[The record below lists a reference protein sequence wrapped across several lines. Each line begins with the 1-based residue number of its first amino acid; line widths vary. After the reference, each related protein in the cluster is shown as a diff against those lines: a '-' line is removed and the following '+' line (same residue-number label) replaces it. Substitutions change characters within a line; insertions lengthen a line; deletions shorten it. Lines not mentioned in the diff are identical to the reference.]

1 MSDKNNSKLPEK
13 ILADRAV
20 ISNQLSSIDKTE
32 LRILEL
38 QQLMASEQAKLA
50 QAKAYIAEWINN
62 IIINTESTISNEAGL
77 QEVLGLERNA
87 EIFWGGGHTSLV
99 YSRDPNYM
107 IINNQKYPF
116 MYILEQIDLL
126 SKDDFFQVLFFGWDL
141 KLVHKFDEVE
151 KQKNTKNRYD
161 SFFDESDEIGDIG
174 TNDLIISDEIDDT
187 SEVYK
192 EKIIGLLIQYIL
204 IHPDFYTISDEK
216 IDQMEKFIHGTDQRI
231 LQKYI
236 LDELSLTS
244 ADIFEK
250 ARNKFF
256 WKR

>member
-1 MSDKNNSKLPEK
+1 
-13 ILADRAV
+13 
-20 ISNQLSSIDKTE
+20 
-32 LRILEL
+32 
-38 QQLMASEQAKLA
+38 
-50 QAKAYIAEWINN
+50 
-62 IIINTESTISNEAGL
+62 
-77 QEVLGLERNA
+77 
-87 EIFWGGGHTSLV
+87 
-99 YSRDPNYM
+99 
-107 IINNQKYPF
+107 
-116 MYILEQIDLL
+116 
-126 SKDDFFQVLFFGWDL
+126 
-141 KLVHKFDEVE
+141 
-151 KQKNTKNRYD
+151 
-161 SFFDESDEIGDIG
+161 
-174 TNDLIISDEIDDT
+174 LIISDEIDDT

-256 WKR
+256 